1 MKLAARYTITV
12 VSDSMYGLDAK
23 AFEKRESEI
32 LIISSSFLKPRSNLR
47 MNQVLTSI
55 YPFLNKFRKI
65 ISTQLGSVE
74 FFTKIMENAINKRS
88 ESKIVKGDYLEYLMN
103 LTNKKEI
110 TLNDLATHGVSF
122 LADG

>member
-55 YPFLNKFRKI
+55 YPFLNKLRKI